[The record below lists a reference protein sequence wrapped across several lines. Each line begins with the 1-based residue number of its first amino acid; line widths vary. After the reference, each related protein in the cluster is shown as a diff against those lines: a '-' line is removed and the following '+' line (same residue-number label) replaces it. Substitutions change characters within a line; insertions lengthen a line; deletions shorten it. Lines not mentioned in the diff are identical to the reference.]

1 MSLRDYCNP
10 AAILCE
16 LEAADKEDAI
26 RQLVDVLVEAK
37 SVPKTKGSLIY
48 KEVVERERQAST
60 GIGKGIG
67 IPHARSQHAKKI
79 SMAIGFAGSGIDFS
93 AVDGERVRVILL
105 LVSPKDSTDEHLA
118 AMKEIVTIARDA
130 YQRQRLLGC
139 RSPESF
145 LDLLAEI
152 GGQKV

>member
-1 MSLRDYCNP
+1 MSLRDYCTP
-10 AAILCE
+10 DAVLCNFE
-16 LEAADKEDAI
+16 VADKEDAI
-26 RQLVDVLVEAK
+26 RRLIDALVEAK
-37 SVPKTKGSLIY
+37 AIPKTKATAICR
-48 KEVVERERQAST
+48 EVIERERQAST

-67 IPHARSQHAKKI
+67 IPHARSQHAKRI
-79 SMAIGFAGSGIDFS
+79 SMAIGLVNGGIEFG
-93 AVDGERVRVILL
+93 AVDGERVSVILL
-105 LVSPKDSTDEHLA
+105 LISPQANTDEHLA
-118 AMKEIVTIARDA
+118 AMKEIVTIARDP

>member
-10 AAILCE
+10 DAVLCE
-16 LEAADKEDAI
+16 LEAVDKEDAI

-48 KEVVERERQAST
+48 REVVERERQAST

-67 IPHARSQHAKKI
+67 IPHARSQHAKRV
-79 SMAIGFAGSGIDFS
+79 SMAIGLSRTGIDFS

-118 AMKEIVTIARDA
+118 AMKDIVTIARDA

-139 RSPESF
+139 RTPESF

>member
-10 AAILCE
+10 DAILCE

-37 SVPKTKGSLIY
+37 SVPKTKGTLIY
-48 KEVVERERQAST
+48 REVVERERQAST

-79 SMAIGFAGSGIDFS
+79 SMAIGLTGTGIDFS

-105 LVSPKDSTDEHLA
+105 LVSPKDNTDEHLA

>member
-1 MSLRDYCNP
+1 MPLRDYCNP
-10 AAILCE
+10 DAVLCD
-16 LEAADKEDAI
+16 LEASDKEDAI
-26 RQLVDVLVEAK
+26 RQLVDVLVETKA
-37 SVPKTKGSLIY
+37 VPKTKGSLIY
-48 KEVVERERQAST
+48 REVVERERQAST

-79 SMAIGFAGSGIDFS
+79 SMAIGRSKHGIDFS

-105 LVSPKDSTDEHLA
+105 LVSPKDATDEHLA
-118 AMKEIVTIARDA
+118 AMKDIVTIARDA

-152 GGQKV
+152 GGRTV

>member
-1 MSLRDYCNP
+1 MSLRDYCSP
-10 AAILCE
+10 DAVLCD
-16 LEAADKEDAI
+16 LDAADKEDAI
-26 RQLVDVLVEAK
+26 RQLVDLLVETK

-67 IPHARSQHAKKI
+67 IPHARSAHAKKI
-79 SMAIGFAGSGIDFS
+79 SMAIGLASHGIDFS

-105 LVSPKDSTDEHLA
+105 LVSPKESTDEHLA
-118 AMKEIVTIARDA
+118 AMKDIVTIARDA

-152 GGQKV
+152 GGRKV

>member
-1 MSLRDYCNP
+1 MSLRDYCNSD
-10 AAILCE
+10 AILCE

-37 SVPKTKGSLIY
+37 SVPKTKGSLICR
-48 KEVVERERQAST
+48 EVIERERQAST

-67 IPHARSQHAKKI
+67 IPHARSSHAKKVA
-79 SMAIGFAGSGIDFS
+79 MAIGFANRGIDFS

-105 LVSPKDSTDEHLA
+105 LVSPKDNTDEHLA

-152 GGQKV
+152 GGHKV

>member
-1 MSLRDYCNP
+1 MSLRDYCSP
-10 AAILCE
+10 DAVLCE

-48 KEVVERERQAST
+48 REVVERERQAST

-67 IPHARSQHAKKI
+67 IPHARSQHAKRI
-79 SMAIGFAGSGIDFS
+79 SMAIGLVRKGLDFS

>member
-10 AAILCE
+10 DAILCE

-48 KEVVERERQAST
+48 REVIERERQAST

-79 SMAIGFAGSGIDFS
+79 SMAIGLTGSGIDFS

-145 LDLLAEI
+145 LELLAEI

>member
-1 MSLRDYCNP
+1 MSLREYCTP
-10 AAILCE
+10 DAILCN
-16 LEAADKEDAI
+16 LEASDKEDAI
-26 RQLVDVLVEAK
+26 RQLVDSLVEAK
-37 SVPKTKGSLIY
+37 AVPKTKGTAIC
-48 KEVVERERQAST
+48 KEVIERERQAST

-67 IPHARSQHAKKI
+67 IPHARSQLAKKI
-79 SMAIGFAGSGIDFS
+79 TMAIGLVIGGLEFG

-105 LVSPKDSTDEHLA
+105 LVSPQAKTDEHLA
-118 AMKEIVTIARDA
+118 AMKAIVTIARDA

>member
-1 MSLRDYCNP
+1 MSLRDYCSP
-10 AAILCE
+10 EAVLCD

-26 RQLVDVLVEAK
+26 RQLVDLLVETKA
-37 SVPKTKGSLIY
+37 VPKTKGPLIY

-79 SMAIGFAGSGIDFS
+79 SMAIGFAIHGIDFS
-93 AVDGERVRVILL
+93 AVDGELVRVILL

-118 AMKEIVTIARDA
+118 AMKDIVTIARDA

-152 GGQKV
+152 GGRKV

>member
-1 MSLRDYCNP
+1 MSLRDYCSP
-10 AAILCE
+10 DAVLCD

-26 RQLVDVLVEAK
+26 RQLVDLLVETK
-37 SVPKTKGSLIY
+37 SVPKTKGPLIY

-67 IPHARSQHAKKI
+67 IPHARSAHAKKI
-79 SMAIGFAGSGIDFS
+79 SMAIGLASRGIDFS

-118 AMKEIVTIARDA
+118 AMKDIVTIARDA

-152 GGQKV
+152 GGRKV